1 MAVMLSKMYEAF
13 RAAGTPDALAR
24 EAAEESAGVEARLVR
39 LEVKLTLVLA
49 GVSAL
54 IVGVGDAA
62 SCERSSSGSGHVSD
76 HAATTRRAVPAR
88 RDCARAG
95 DVDGE
100 ITCEQTR

>member
-62 SCERSSSGSGHVSD
+62 PASVRLAAQGTSAITPHNPTCRSRP
-76 HAATTRRAVPAR
+76 TRL
-88 RDCARAG
+88 CAGR
-95 DVDGE
+95 
-100 ITCEQTR
+100 